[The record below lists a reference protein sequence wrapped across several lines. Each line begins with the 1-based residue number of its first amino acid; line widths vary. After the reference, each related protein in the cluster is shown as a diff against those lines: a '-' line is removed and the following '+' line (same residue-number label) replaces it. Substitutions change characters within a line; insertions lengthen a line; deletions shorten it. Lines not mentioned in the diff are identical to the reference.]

1 MELHQGEAGAP
12 PPTEAG
18 QGLGGL
24 PSRNCLGVAAAA
36 AVAEDGEEGA
46 ARSRLPPEEGVVR
59 NSRVADCSNQD
70 VGAGTPMEVVVD
82 GDAGTGKDQ
91 VGPREGVVEALRRSN
106 RAGAG
111 KCREADTGPDTGLPP
126 GVSDGDHDREAA
138 AAVGVEEEEC
148 RGW

>member
-1 MELHQGEAGAP
+1 MGLRQGEAGAP

-24 PSRNCLGVAAAA
+24 PSRNCLEVVAVAA
-36 AVAEDGEEGA
+36 AEDGEEGA
-46 ARSRLPPEEGVVR
+46 GRSRLPPEEGVVH

-91 VGPREGVVEALRRSN
+91 VGPQEGAVEALRRSN
-106 RAGAG
+106 RAAAG
-111 KCREADTGPDTGLPP
+111 KCREAGTGPDTGLPP